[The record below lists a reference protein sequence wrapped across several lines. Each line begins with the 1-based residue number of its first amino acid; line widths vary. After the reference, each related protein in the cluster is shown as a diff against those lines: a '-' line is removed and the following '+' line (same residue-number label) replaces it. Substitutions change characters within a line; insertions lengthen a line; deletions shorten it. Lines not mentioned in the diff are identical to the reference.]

1 MPKRV
6 VTGTVTSASAAKTRR
21 VEVPRIVR
29 HAKYGKILHR
39 RTVCHVH
46 DENEESAA
54 GDTVE
59 IIESRPRSRLK
70 RWELVRVVAKST
82 AVDVASLRSGAR
94 ATRLREGA
102 AKAEEAELSARPESA
117 APAEHASRDVKP
129 DATGQADGEQAKT
142 EQTGTEQ
149 TGE

>member
-6 VTGTVTSASAAKTRR
+6 ETGTVTSAACSKTRR

-29 HAKYGKILHR
+29 HPKYGRILHR

-46 DENEESAA
+46 DEHDESGP
-54 GDTVE
+54 GDLVE
-59 IIESRPRSRLK
+59 IIECRPRSKTK

-94 ATRLREGA
+94 ATRLKETAARAEAAAATGEERGA
-102 AKAEEAELSARPESA
+102 ADAAAE
-117 APAEHASRDVKP
+117 
-129 DATGQADGEQAKT
+129 GQAT
-142 EQTGTEQ
+142 
-149 TGE
+149 

>member
-6 VTGTVTSASAAKTRR
+6 VTGTVTSAASSKTRR

-29 HAKYGKILHR
+29 HHKYGRIMHR

-46 DENEESAA
+46 DENEASAL

-59 IIESRPRSRLK
+59 IVECPPRSRLK

-82 AVDVASLRSGAR
+82 AVGVASLRSGAR
-94 ATRLREGA
+94 ATKMREGA
-102 AKAEEAELSARPESA
+102 AKAEEAAVTGREAEGGRP
-117 APAEHASRDVKP
+117 
-129 DATGQADGEQAKT
+129 
-142 EQTGTEQ
+142 
-149 TGE
+149 

>member
-6 VTGTVTSASAAKTRR
+6 ETGTVTSAASSKTRR

-29 HAKYGKILHR
+29 HPKYGRILHR

-46 DENEESAA
+46 DENDESGP
-54 GDTVE
+54 GDLVE
-59 IIESRPRSRLK
+59 IIECRPRSKTK

-94 ATRLREGA
+94 ATRLKETA
-102 AKAEEAELSARPESA
+102 ARAEEAA
-117 APAEHASRDVKP
+117 A
-129 DATGQADGEQAKT
+129 
-142 EQTGTEQ
+142 TGTEQ
-149 TGE
+149 DAAEAGGEGQAT